1 MSKGIEYVISVIDR
15 ATAPLRRITASIGS
29 VGQRFKK
36 SSDEVK
42 SNTDKITNS
51 VKGLGAAV
59 GLAFGISAVIGF
71 GRELVDITAKF
82 QRYDAVLKTQ
92 YLGNEQMAGQAYDK
106 VVNFAN
112 NAALP
117 IDNMVESFIKLK
129 GQGFDPT
136 TEELQKLSDIAASTG
151 KPFDQ
156 LAEAILD
163 AQTGEFERLKE
174 FGIKASAVGDKVAF
188 NFRGQTTV
196 VSKTADAMR
205 NHLLSIGN
213 MDGVQG
219 STNAIA
225 ETMGGGLQK
234 ISNQW
239 LQFKRDLGDSL
250 APVVSGIA
258 RQFSKLLSY
267 LKPVGDWLKEHP
279 TFVKMLAV
287 GIGIATGALVIFTVA
302 IWAMN
307 TALWANPITWVVAAI
322 IALSLAI
329 AWVITYTEGWGKS
342 FSALGRIVV
351 AIKDIIVISF
361 RQAWADVKFGV
372 DMVWLKTKSFF
383 QWIGQAVQN
392 VFNAL
397 NKLKN
402 FDFEGAYSAISAE
415 IKTSASVEISKR
427 ESEYKSETANNM
439 NNISGKL
446 NGIAKDW
453 QDVGI
458 TVKKDAK
465 GLGETMKDAM
475 PTGNAG
481 ASTKNSASGAKADA
495 KAAGKAGKQS
505 SRGINSGGSKPTT
518 YNITI
523 HKLQD
528 KIEIITQT
536 IKEGGQKAAD
546 EVANQI
552 AEALYS
558 LDGKM

>member
-546 EVANQI
+546 EIANQI